1 VEADLLRFYGVDLL
15 DYWRKPRTLSTR
27 RLVVLVHEI
36 PENQGS
42 RVRAI
47 TGEWSTTEDLL
58 DILRRRYEQAHYNDN
73 QDPGPHPRHP
83 LHNDEQVGPSAEVV
97 AHVAA
102 LKAEREAQIAAGE
115 IA

>member
-1 VEADLLRFYGVDLL
+1 MEADLLRFYQVDLL
-15 DYWRKPRTLSTR
+15 DYWRKPRALSTR
-27 RLVVLVHEI
+27 RLMVLVENI
-36 PENQGS
+36 PEHQGS

-73 QDPGPHPRHP
+73 TDPGPHPRHP
-83 LHNDEQVGPSAEVV
+83 AHEKEPVGPSAEVV
-97 AHVAA
+97 AHVAQ
-102 LKAEREAQIAAGE
+102 LKAEREAAIAAGE